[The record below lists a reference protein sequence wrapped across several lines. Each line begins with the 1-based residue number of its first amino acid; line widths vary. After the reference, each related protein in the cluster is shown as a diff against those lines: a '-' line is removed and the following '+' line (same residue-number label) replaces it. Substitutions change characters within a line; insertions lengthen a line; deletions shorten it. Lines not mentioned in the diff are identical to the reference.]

1 MREANVREEAIRQE
15 IVRFFGEI
23 LEAKK
28 SAKGYKYAAYTSEW
42 LRQLGLT
49 HTSPDESK
57 SARTTKE
64 LQKRL
69 TEKFPGLKAEALV
82 AEDMTLRFGGT
93 KEEESREMDLSKLQ
107 AFDLLDEASGA
118 AFEISLADAS
128 AEFFKDVLKALLDSR
143 VKKLYL
149 CMRNH
154 NYKGAGKSGFIRVAS
169 SAMVGQYIQLAKL
182 YKLDIVLV
190 DLLPECNTGA

>member
-15 IVRFFGEI
+15 IVHFFGDI
-23 LEAKK
+23 LEVKEKGK
-28 SAKGYKYAAYTSEW
+28 SYRYAAYTSEW
-42 LRQLGLT
+42 LGRLGLT
-49 HTSPDESK
+49 SSSPDESK

-64 LQKRL
+64 LQNRL
-69 TEKFPGLKAEALV
+69 TEKFPGLRAEVPV
-82 AEDMTLRFGGT
+82 AERMTLRFGGA
-93 KEEESREMDLSKLQ
+93 KEEDSREIDSSKLQ
-107 AFDLLDEASGA
+107 AFDLLDEITGA
-118 AFEISLADAS
+118 AFEISLSDAF

-154 NYKGAGKSGFIRVAS
+154 IYKDAGKSGFIKVAS
-169 SAMVGQYIQLAKL
+169 SAMVEQYILLAKL

-190 DLLPECNTGA
+190 DLLPACNE